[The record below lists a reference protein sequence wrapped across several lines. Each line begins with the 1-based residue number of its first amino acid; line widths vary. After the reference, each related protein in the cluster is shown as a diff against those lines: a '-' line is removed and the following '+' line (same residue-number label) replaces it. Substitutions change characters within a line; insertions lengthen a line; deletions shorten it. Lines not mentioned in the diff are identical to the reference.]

1 MADFFAGLGLD
12 SNSFLTT
19 ILLIVGGIIVLSVIC
34 RFIFGKHSVVGAS
47 ISSAIGILFIYSIVV
62 ILQSTGLVQAQSLAP
77 LPFIDINEKAIQ
89 LFSFTNSDYTAICSH
104 LLSAVILAFL
114 TNLADSWLPR
124 GKKFLTWFLFRCLT
138 LIIAYALHLLVVGLF
153 RTYLPEGIVVYAPT
167 VLLVLLLVLLLTSLL
182 NFPICAILTVVNPII
197 GGLYT
202 FFFSTIIGKMVSKAL
217 LTTLLI
223 ALLVMG
229 LGSLGILIIPLTV
242 SVLPV
247 YIPVAAILATLWYI
261 QHKFF

>member
-1 MADFFAGLGLD
+1 MTEFFAGLGLD
-12 SNSFLTT
+12 SGSFLTT
-19 ILLIVGGIIVLSVIC
+19 LLIIVGGILVLSVLC

-47 ISSAIGILFIYSIVV
+47 ISSAIGIIFIYSIVAV
-62 ILQSTGLVQAQSLAP
+62 LQSTGRIPAKFLAP
-77 LPFIDINEKAIQ
+77 LPFIDVNEHALQ

-104 LLSAVILAFL
+104 LLNAVILAFL

-124 GKKFLTWFLFRCLT
+124 GKRFISWFLFRCLT
-138 LIIAYALHLLVVGLF
+138 LIIAYGLHMIAVGLF

-167 VLLVLLLVLLLTSLL
+167 VLLVLLLILLLTGLL
-182 NFPICAILTVVNPII
+182 KLPFCAILTVVNPII

-202 FFFSTIIGKMVSKAL
+202 FFFATVIGKMVSKAM
-217 LTTLLI
+217 LTALLI

-229 LGSLGILIIPLTV
+229 LGALGILVIPLTTA
-242 SVLPV
+242 VLPV
-247 YIPVAAILATLWYI
+247 YIPVAVILAGLWYL